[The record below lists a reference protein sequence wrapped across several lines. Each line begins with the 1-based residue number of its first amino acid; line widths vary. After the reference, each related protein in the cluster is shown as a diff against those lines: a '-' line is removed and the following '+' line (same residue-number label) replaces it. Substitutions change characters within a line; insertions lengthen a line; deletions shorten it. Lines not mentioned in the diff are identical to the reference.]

1 MLEIKSP
8 SARFGRWSMLVAG
21 LLIGTFAFTAGVSAQ
36 EKKKAPEKAAPAP
49 AANAAADPNQ
59 SAWVKLC
66 EKIGGVTKDK
76 DGKEKKEEFNVCL
89 THHERLD
96 ANSGMVIVSAAVRQV
111 QGQDKMAFMVMVP
124 LGMFV
129 QPGMR
134 AAVYTKELWEK
145 LQKNEKIEE
154 NQLKPFGLP
163 YSVCHMGGCTA
174 EIELKPELLQ
184 ELKTGGGLM
193 IIAVDGGSRQPLF
206 FPVPLNGFETTLA
219 GAPVDPEKYTNA
231 RRALMEQIAQR
242 QQQYRE
248 EMKKQNDELQKMQGP
263 EALKGAKDAAPAA
276 KDAVP
281 AAKDGKK

>member
-1 MLEIKSP
+1 MLEIKTQ
-8 SARFGRWSMLVAG
+8 SARIGRWSMLVAG
-21 LLIGTFAFTAGVSAQ
+21 LVIGAFAFAVDAPAQ
-36 EKKKAPEKAAPAP
+36 DKKKAPEKAPEKAAPAAP
-49 AANAAADPNQ
+49 GKAAAPDASQ

-124 LGMFV
+124 LGMFIP
-129 QPGMR
+129 PGMR
-134 AAVYTKELWEK
+134 AAVYTKDLWEK
-145 LQKNEKIEE
+145 LQKNEKIDE
-154 NQLKPFGLP
+154 NALKPFGLP
-163 YSVCHMGGCTA
+163 FSVCHMGGCTA
-174 EIELKPELLQ
+174 EIELKPELMQ
-184 ELKTGGGLM
+184 ELKTGAGLM
-193 IIAVDGGSRQPLF
+193 IIAVDPNRQPVF
-206 FPVPLNGFETTLA
+206 FPVPLNGFDTTLA
-219 GAPVDPEKYTNA
+219 GAPVDPEKYTSA

-263 EALKGAKDAAPAA
+263 EALKGGKDAPAKAAP
-276 KDAVP
+276 
-281 AAKDGKK
+281 KK

>member
-1 MLEIKSP
+1 MLEIKSQ
-8 SARFGRWSMLVAG
+8 SGRLGRWSMLVAG
-21 LLIGTFAFTAGVSAQ
+21 LLIGSFTLALDASAQ
-36 EKKKAPEKAAPAP
+36 DKKKAPEKAAPAQP
-49 AANAAADPNQ
+49 AAKAGAAPDPNQ

-96 ANSGMVIVSAAVRQV
+96 ANTGMVIVSAAVRQV
-111 QGQDKMAFMVMVP
+111 QGQDKMAFMIMVP

-134 AAVYTKELWEK
+134 AAVYTKDLWEK
-145 LQKNEKIEE
+145 LQKNEKIDEKA
-154 NQLKPFGLP
+154 LKPFGLP

-174 EIELKPELLQ
+174 EIELKPELLA
-184 ELKTGGGLM
+184 ELKAGAGLM

-206 FPVPLNGFETTLA
+206 FPVPLNGFESTLA
-219 GAPVDPEKYTNA
+219 GAPVDPEKYTSA

-263 EALKGAKDAAPAA
+263 EALKGGKDAAPAKSA
-276 KDAVP
+276 P
-281 AAKDGKK
+281 KK